1 MLKQKRNARM
11 RLSLMMALTFVTGAL
26 DAVGYLGLDRIFTG
40 NMTGNIVILGMA
52 AAGGNGLPVLGP
64 ALALVAFVLGAAV
77 AGAILKRRP
86 SGWNVRVTVLLG
98 IGTVML
104 SAAGVVLTQTDTHPE
119 WIRVAIAC
127 AIAVQMGSQAL
138 IARFLAVKDM
148 TTVVVTSTLASLAG
162 ESFFSSGNRL
172 WNRRFAAVAVLFV
185 GAAAGTGLMHLHLSV
200 PVFVAAAITVAVT
213 ITGMSKWNLPEEAT
227 ATQAPELQTAKQ

>member
-1 MLKQKRNARM
+1 MLKEKRNARM

-77 AGAILKRRP
+77 AGAVLKRRS

-104 SAAGVVLTQTDTHPE
+104 SVAGVVLTQTDTHPE
-119 WIRVAIAC
+119 WIRVAMAC

-162 ESFFSSGNRL
+162 ESFFGSGSRL
-172 WNRRFAAVAVLFV
+172 WNRRFAAVAVLFA
-185 GAAAGTGLMHLHLSV
+185 GATAGTGLMHLHLSV
-200 PVFVAAAITVAVT
+200 PVFVAAAITAAVT

-227 ATQAPELQTAKQ
+227 IQAPELQTAKQ